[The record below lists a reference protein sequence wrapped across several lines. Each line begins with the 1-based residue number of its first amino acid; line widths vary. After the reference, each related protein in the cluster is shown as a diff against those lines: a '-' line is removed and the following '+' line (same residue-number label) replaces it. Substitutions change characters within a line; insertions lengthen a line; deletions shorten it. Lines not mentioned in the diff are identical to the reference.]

1 MLNQPKTEY
10 HLPGRE
16 KEDGF
21 KIIIMNPIHVV
32 LIAAMYFAGS
42 FLLMALAIRLI
53 TSLIDLVNGIPKIN
67 IRKAWS
73 RAIR

>member
-1 MLNQPKTEY
+1 
-10 HLPGRE
+10 
-16 KEDGF
+16 
-21 KIIIMNPIHVV
+21 MNPIHVV

-53 TSLIDLVNGIPKIN
+53 TSLINLVNGIPKIN